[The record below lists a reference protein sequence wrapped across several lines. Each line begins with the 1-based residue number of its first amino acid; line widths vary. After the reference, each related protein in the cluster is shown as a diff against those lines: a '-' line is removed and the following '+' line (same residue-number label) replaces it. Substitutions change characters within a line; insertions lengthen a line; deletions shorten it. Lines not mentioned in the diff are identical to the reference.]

1 MVERKG
7 GDPPDE
13 WVDTY
18 WREKQE
24 SGWVPDG
31 IRRRKDVAAT
41 TSARRRRE
49 KAPSVGTACSPQDE
63 PRDWLAMSQAKGRRE
78 SPVGEG
84 DVRLRGVVMESTEL

>member
-1 MVERKG
+1 M
-7 GDPPDE
+7 PD
-13 WVDTY
+13 W
-18 WREKQE
+18 
-24 SGWVPDG
+24 

-63 PRDWLAMSQAKGRRE
+63 PRDWSAMSQAKGRRE

-84 DVRLRGVVMESTEL
+84 DVRLCGVVMESTEL